1 MDNIMKNRALR
12 TLFLLALGV
21 AWCGLFA
28 ARVQAKSVTD
38 TTGCIVDLPDAPK
51 RVVSLAPSI
60 TEIVFSLGKGDLLAG
75 VTRYSDYPAAAQKLP
90 RVGSYIRPEL
100 ETIVSLKPDLCLA
113 VKDGNPDKVIQRIK
127 AFGIPVYTVNPDG
140 IDTIIRSINE
150 IGNLLNAT
158 SEARAIT
165 DAMGAQLEAI
175 DRTIAKASHKPRLF
189 FQIGISPI
197 VSVGKNTFLNEM
209 IRRAGGENVVTSKTP
224 YPRFSKEQVLALAPE
239 MIIITSMARNDD
251 FDTMKQEWASWPSL
265 PAVQT
270 NNIHVVNS
278 DILDRPTPRVVE
290 GLAMLAALI
299 HPTLFEE
306 AAR

>member
-1 MDNIMKNRALR
+1 MKNRALR
-12 TLFLLALGV
+12 TLFFLALGV

-38 TTGCIVDLPDAPK
+38 TTGCVVALPDAPK

-75 VTRYSDYPAAAQKLP
+75 VTRYSDYPEAAQKLP

-113 VKDGNPDKVIQRIK
+113 VKDGNPDNVIQRIR

-150 IGNLLNAT
+150 IGNILNAT
-158 SEARAIT
+158 PEARAIT
-165 DAMGAQLEAI
+165 GAMGAQLEAI
-175 DRTIAKASHKPRLF
+175 DRTVAKASHTPRLF
-189 FQIGISPI
+189 FQIGIAPI

-209 IRRAGGENVVTSKTP
+209 IRRAGGENVVTSETP

-251 FDTMKQEWASWPSL
+251 FEVMRQEWASWPSL